1 MSSTITPASLVGAT
15 TSGRGSRP
23 STLTTSADALRDEE
37 VARTREFLKVGWIVA
52 FAVLAMVLVTPG
64 DRRIATALLAL
75 VGVGLVASIWIHHE
89 LRDPMKFA
97 QRKLTALALTCV
109 ACGQLGILYVG
120 VFTAAPLITM
130 LGLYFFCRTENLAAA
145 VALLVLSAGGHAVE
159 AALIMA
165 GVISDPGF
173 YPTRSGTSVE
183 AQIAGQS
190 CILGGYLI
198 GFVMA
203 RLGRRASLQAID
215 ELQVATRLAAQREEQ
230 VQELRQ
236 DLDRALKIGGPGRF
250 TGHIV
255 GAWEL
260 GTVLG
265 RGAMGEVYEAT
276 HTKTG
281 AAAAVKLLRRELLG
295 TRDYVERFLREVRT
309 ASSFDSPHVVRVLD
323 ASTPEDPIPF
333 FAMERLHGRSLG
345 DLLRRRATLPRHR
358 VVQLATQIGS
368 VLDIAAAANIVHR
381 DLKPHNLFLDDTHV
395 EAGMWK
401 LLDFGVAHLG
411 DSSGTLTQGAIIGTP
426 AYMAP
431 EQARGQAI
439 DPRADVYALAA
450 VVYRAV
456 TGQVPFVGRDTPA
469 LLYAVV
475 HAMPIRPGA
484 LASVSPQLEAVLAI
498 GLAKSRDQRFQTAG
512 EFATAIDAAD
522 RGELTA
528 DLKARAKAILR
539 ALPWTEPLS
548 EETKQL
554 PAPTKRAA
562 TSAS

>member
-1 MSSTITPASLVGAT
+1 VSSTITPTSLTGASGV
-15 TSGRGSRP
+15 SRYGSKP
-23 STLTTSADALRDEE
+23 STMTTSADALRDEE
-37 VARTREFLKVGWIVA
+37 VGRTRVFLKIGWVVA
-52 FAVLAMVLVTPG
+52 LGVLVMVLVTPG
-64 DRRIATALLAL
+64 DRRIATALLSL
-75 VGVGLVASIWIHHE
+75 VGVGLIASVWIHHQ
-89 LRDPMKFA
+89 LRDPTKFS
-97 QRKLTALALTCV
+97 QRTLSTLAFLCV
-109 ACGQLGILYVG
+109 VCGQLGILYVG

-145 VALLVLSAGGHAVE
+145 IAMIIISAGGHAAL
-159 AALIMA
+159 AALVIA
-165 GVISDPGF
+165 GVIDDPGF
-173 YPTRSGTSVE
+173 YPARPGASVQ
-183 AQIAGQS
+183 AQIAGQL
-190 CILGGYLI
+190 CIQGGYVI

-230 VQELRQ
+230 VHELRQ

-250 TGHIV
+250 TGHTV

-260 GTVLG
+260 GPVLG

-281 AAAAVKLLRRELLG
+281 AGAAVKLLRRELLG
-295 TRDYVERFLREVRT
+295 ARDYVERFLREVRT

-323 ASTPEDPIPF
+323 ASTPEDPIPY
-333 FAMERLHGRSLG
+333 FAMERLQGQSLG
-345 DLLRRRATLPRHR
+345 DLLRKRATLPRHR
-358 VVQLATQIGS
+358 MLQLVAQISS

-381 DLKPHNLFLDDTHV
+381 DIKPHNLFLDETV
-395 EAGMWK
+395 GEAGFWK

-411 DSSGTLTQGAIIGTP
+411 ESSGTLTQGAVIGTP

-431 EQARGQAI
+431 EQARGHAV

-450 VVYRAV
+450 VIYRAV

-475 HAMPIRPGA
+475 HAMPLRPGA
-484 LASVSPQLEAVLAI
+484 MASVSPQLEAVLAI
-498 GLAKSRDQRFQTAG
+498 GLAKSREHRFQTAG
-512 EFATAIDAAD
+512 ELAAAIDAAD
-522 RGELTA
+522 RGELSA
-528 DLKARAKAILR
+528 ELKARAKSILR
-539 ALPWTEPLS
+539 QLPWTEPLS

-554 PAPTKRAA
+554 PAPARRVP
-562 TSAS
+562 